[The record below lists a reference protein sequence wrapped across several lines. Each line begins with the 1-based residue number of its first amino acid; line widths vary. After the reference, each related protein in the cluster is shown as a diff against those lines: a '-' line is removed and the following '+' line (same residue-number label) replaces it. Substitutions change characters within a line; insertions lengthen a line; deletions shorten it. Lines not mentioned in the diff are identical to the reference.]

1 MKPMSLLTACGIV
14 VSLAL
19 AAPSRADQF
28 SPKQHGQRE
37 QAARTQ
43 AGAAARG
50 ARPNVPRGDLR
61 GDIASNARARNDAQ
75 RPPSYTNHP

>member
-1 MKPMSLLTACGIV
+1 MKPMSPLTACGIV

-28 SPKQHGQRE
+28 PPRQHGPRE
-37 QAARTQ
+37 QVTRSQ
-43 AGAAARG
+43 ADSPS

-61 GDIASNARARNDAQ
+61 GDITSNARARNDTP
-75 RPPSYTNHP
+75 RPPNRSNDH

>member
-1 MKPMSLLTACGIV
+1 MKPMSLLKACGIV

-19 AAPSRADQF
+19 AAPSHADQF
-28 SPKQHGQRE
+28 PPKQHEQRE
-37 QAARTQ
+37 RVARSQ
-43 AGAAARG
+43 AGATAPG

-75 RPPSYTNHP
+75 RPPSYSNHH